1 MHASYLFW
9 SEDQN
14 IFLRCFI
21 HHLFVA
27 TIILLLNTNTNG
39 VLFTHIGHRRHSA
52 SEGSGSSL
60 NGATGSLCDNLEM
73 RRRNIPYLVTQRP
86 KRITSAPPIR
96 TVTTA
101 QSTPY
106 SSSSKAY
113 QGPQLSSPSPLQ
125 RRRSF
130 SALQQSF
137 PSRAEMI
144 KDIFTVYPTPQ
155 PQAASKFRN
164 RPSSAVTLRAGKIP
178 NLRKTNPWV

>member
-1 MHASYLFW
+1 ML
-9 SEDQN
+9 
-14 IFLRCFI
+14 FI
-21 HHLFVA
+21 HV
-27 TIILLLNTNTNG
+27 
-39 VLFTHIGHRRHSA
+39 GHRQRSA
-52 SEGSGSSL
+52 SEVSDGSVNS
-60 NGATGSLCDNLEM
+60 ATGSLCDNLEM
-73 RRRNIPYLVTQRP
+73 RRRNVPYLVTQRP

-101 QSTPY
+101 QSTPL
-106 SSSSKAY
+106 SSSSKGY
-113 QGPQLSSPSPLQ
+113 QGPQFSSPSPLQ

-130 SALQQSF
+130 SALQKSF

-164 RPSSAVTLRAGKIP
+164 RPSSAVILRAGRIP